1 MKSTGTVAA
10 ITTALRHAH
19 AAAGVMNG
27 GVPPLKGWSCVN
39 AGACSDKRQQV
50 VLLMAV
56 ALSHVA
62 AAAQRPLLTPVTLTH
77 TTDVVAAAGA
87 AVRAAVA
94 RRHRTMVS
102 FDNFVPKIPA

>member
-1 MKSTGTVAA
+1 MLVRAASGT
-10 ITTALRHAH
+10 
-19 AAAGVMNG
+19 
-27 GVPPLKGWSCVN
+27 
-39 AGACSDKRQQV
+39 QQV

-87 AVRAAVA
+87 AVAC
-94 RRHRTMVS
+94 RHRTMVS